1 MRNAK
6 LKPNP
11 EQRTGIGMK
20 LKRKM
25 IMKINTQTAQQF
37 LDAVNDYISN
47 GDWVIAAITPEEAGG
62 MSRKEMN
69 VFLVELMGFVVES
82 SWKS

>member
-1 MRNAK
+1 
-6 LKPNP
+6 
-11 EQRTGIGMK
+11 
-20 LKRKM
+20 
-25 IMKINTQTAQQF
+25 MKINTQTAQQF

-62 MSRKEMN
+62 MNRKEVN
-69 VFLVELMGFVVES
+69 EFLVELMGFVVES

>member
-1 MRNAK
+1 
-6 LKPNP
+6 
-11 EQRTGIGMK
+11 
-20 LKRKM
+20 
-25 IMKINTQTAQQF
+25 MKINTQTAQQF

-62 MSRKEMN
+62 MNRKEMN
-69 VFLVELMGFVVES
+69 AFLVELMGIVVES